1 VLQALSNFLYKKFLT
16 IRVTGPTG
24 SCWNFWIIACKIS
37 VLFWNFGQCILV
49 CLCYLYS
56 MATDDMDTSG
66 PSTEGSP
73 PQVSPVVT
81 SSPPSD
87 EGLRNLVAQ
96 TIQEYCHG
104 KLIDD
109 HSQFQRIEAQGD
121 HTLSLLNKH
130 DSRLD
135 TLECQIKVLQKHN
148 DKDRSKSTTAAGKP
162 ERFKGKSK
170 VIILAWLNQMKKFL
184 IARHIPALE
193 WVTIASTY
201 LETNVAQH
209 WDILALELESEDG
222 TMISLILMRQLP
234 RPTATEGRLE
244 TKSLAALKAVLP
256 LFTRRVSR
264 VAERPLLQEALTKK
278 MVFVF
283 NVTRKDTW
291 LEIIL
296 MARRMQSAK

>member
-1 VLQALSNFLYKKFLT
+1 
-16 IRVTGPTG
+16 
-24 SCWNFWIIACKIS
+24 
-37 VLFWNFGQCILV
+37 
-49 CLCYLYS
+49 

-66 PSTEGSP
+66 PSTKGSP

-96 TIQEYCHG
+96 TIHEYCHG

-148 DKDRSKSTTAAGKP
+148 DTDCSKSTTTAGKP
-162 ERFKGKSK
+162 ELFKDKSK
-170 VIILAWLNQMKKFL
+170 VTILAWLNQMKKFL
-184 IARHIPALE
+184 TARKILALE

-201 LETNVAQH
+201 LEPNVAQH
-209 WDILALELESEDG
+209 WDILALELESENKDP
-222 TMISLILMRQLP
+222 QLWDNFYD
-234 RPTATEGRLE
+234 A
-244 TKSLAALKAVLP
+244 
-256 LFTRRVSR
+256 LFT
-264 VAERPLLQEALTKK
+264 AYG
-278 MVFVF
+278 
-283 NVTRKDTW
+283 
-291 LEIIL
+291 
-296 MARRMQSAK
+296 SAN